1 MESGKIIVVANQKGG
16 VAKTSTVRNLSYALA
31 EMGKKVLV
39 VDFDPQYNL
48 TTSFGVLPTQ
58 APYNTGTLITNLLLD
73 ESLPDTNEFIQ
84 KIGSVDLI
92 PSSRSLTVAEAN
104 LLMTPDSNDYLAAL
118 LNPLR
123 LSYDYIIV
131 DTNPSLGSLTIN
143 ALTAADEVI
152 IPIDP
157 ELFALTGLQA
167 LVDTI
172 KKIKRKLNPSIEIGG
187 ILFTKCNKRTN
198 LYRRT
203 YGQVTKA
210 FQSLP
215 IFNCQ
220 IPYTVKVGDANSYGM
235 SVMELEQ
242 AKGHLFTEI
251 PAGGFEAQY
260 IQLLTD
266 SISYFIGKKCHL
278 PDEEIQLS
286 DGMATVSHFN
296 TLPLVAHLGTAVTA
310 LSKGILLEVERNI
323 KIINRERMAQH
334 EQTEYQSEIQG
345 AGRDDASRSANLQQ
359 QRSRSTS
366 GQVRPDGP
374 GIPQRESPGA
384 IYDFENGWQSDGD
397 HAPGTGR
404 GDRENRSPDAAN
416 APAGAASADRGH
428 HGADATPEQ
437 SETDGGGNRTPE
449 RSPDSP
455 LTEEQPNTE
464 VAPSAAPVGEPS
476 EKDGSF
482 SIPAEQPTRHFTD
495 AEVRRNYEYIL
506 TSTNLYPPELHS
518 AVRSVLSE
526 PPLNPDWS
534 DKGRQI
540 AALFTPYGDRE
551 YQGDLL
557 YRTRL
562 HGEDGISFFFD
573 EGYTYIPW
581 NGLAFLLD
589 AMIEDGDYP
598 NPVVEEQPDPIGD
611 YNIPDEVDEMGGP
624 HRQMTIGEAD
634 FDYVLDAV
642 AYEAG
647 ETVVEPVKPQAIVQM
662 ENDTPAAGDE
672 PASVPDENP
681 PVVVEAPETARPTDT
696 AEQPTP
702 PPVKGNTTAHKNFR
716 RFQELFPEIVSG
728 QYEYL
733 RLEAGEA
740 YYPLVIHHK
749 YGSHYC
755 MEHYYI

>member
-172 KKIKRKLNPSIEIGG
+172 KKIKRKLNPGIEIGG

-242 AKGHLFTEI
+242 ANPASLAYPDI
-251 PAGGFEAQY
+251 PAVYVDTGLEYPELRDFVKTKDNVIWLRPRYPFTQILEKYGYPIISKEISDVINGARKGQPY
-260 IQLLTD
+260 RLARINGELLD
-266 SISYFIGKKCHL
+266 KNGKK
-278 PDEEIQLS
+278 S
-286 DGMATVSHFN
+286 
-296 TLPLVAHLGTAVTA
+296 
-310 LSKGILLEVERNI
+310 
-323 KIINRERMAQH
+323 
-334 EQTEYQSEIQG
+334 
-345 AGRDDASRSANLQQ
+345 
-359 QRSRSTS
+359 
-366 GQVRPDGP
+366 
-374 GIPQRESPGA
+374 
-384 IYDFENGWQSDGD
+384 IYNCENY
-397 HAPGTGR
+397 
-404 GDRENRSPDAAN
+404 
-416 APAGAASADRGH
+416 
-428 HGADATPEQ
+428 
-437 SETDGGGNRTPE
+437 
-449 RSPDSP
+449 
-455 LTEEQPNTE
+455 
-464 VAPSAAPVGEPS
+464 
-476 EKDGSF
+476 K
-482 SIPAEQPTRHFTD
+482 
-495 AEVRRNYEYIL
+495 Y
-506 TSTNLYPPELHS
+506 
-518 AVRSVLSE
+518 
-526 PPLNPDWS
+526 
-534 DKGRQI
+534 
-540 AALFTPYGDRE
+540 
-551 YQGDLL
+551 
-557 YRTRL
+557 
-562 HGEDGISFFFD
+562 
-573 EGYTYIPW
+573 
-581 NGLAFLLD
+581 LLD
-589 AMIEDGDYP
+589 APFKISARCCYHMKKAPLNKFERQSGRHPITGVLACESKLREQSWIKFGCNGFERQRPLSQPLAFWLEEDILRYLKMTGIPYAPIYGDIVESRKKNGTPILKTTGVSRSGCMYCMYGVHLEHEP
-598 NPVVEEQPDPIGD
+598 NRFQLMQVTHPQQYDYCINKLGCGAVLDYIGVP
-611 YNIPDEVDEMGGP
+611 YRNQQLEVD
-624 HRQMTIGEAD
+624 H
-634 FDYVLDAV
+634 
-642 AYEAG
+642 
-647 ETVVEPVKPQAIVQM
+647 
-662 ENDTPAAGDE
+662 
-672 PASVPDENP
+672 
-681 PVVVEAPETARPTDT
+681 
-696 AEQPTP
+696 
-702 PPVKGNTTAHKNFR
+702 
-716 RFQELFPEIVSG
+716 
-728 QYEYL
+728 
-733 RLEAGEA
+733 
-740 YYPLVIHHK
+740 
-749 YGSHYC
+749 C
-755 MEHYYI
+755 